1 MNSVARV
8 MSLVAVTVL
17 VAFALG
23 SWLAW
28 HEMKRVMQSSVVM
41 SGSVLFRIESGSNLS
56 RIARDLE
63 AHGWISH
70 HRLFVLRAWL
80 DGFASSIQ
88 AGTYEVSP
96 GDTPQ
101 KMLEAFRTGDT
112 KTFDV
117 TFIEGSRFA
126 DMRRVLAAQPHL
138 LHTIEDKSDAEIM
151 AELGVT
157 EIPAE
162 GMFFPST
169 YRYEAGSRDIELLAR
184 ARTQLQEILNR
195 EWEERAEDLPYTSP
209 YDALIMASI
218 IEEETGR
225 PQERREVAGVFV
237 RRLKRGMK
245 LQTDPT
251 VIYGLGKAFDG
262 NLRRADLEGDT
273 PYNTYTRSGLPPT
286 PVALPGADAIA
297 AALDP
302 APGKAL
308 YFVARGDGTHQF
320 SKTLNEHNAAV
331 RRYQPRR

>member
-184 ARTQLQEILNR
+184 ARTQLPEILNR

-286 PVALPGADAIA
+286 PIALPGADAIA

>member
-41 SGSVLFRIESGSNLS
+41 NGSVLFRIESGSNLS

-286 PVALPGADAIA
+286 PIALPGADAIA

>member
-1 MNSVARV
+1 
-8 MSLVAVTVL
+8 
-17 VAFALG
+17 
-23 SWLAW
+23 
-28 HEMKRVMQSSVVM
+28 
-41 SGSVLFRIESGSNLS
+41 
-56 RIARDLE
+56 
-63 AHGWISH
+63 
-70 HRLFVLRAWL
+70 
-80 DGFASSIQ
+80 
-88 AGTYEVSP
+88 
-96 GDTPQ
+96 
-101 KMLEAFRTGDT
+101 MLEAFRTGDT

-138 LHTIEDKSDAEIM
+138 LHTIEDKSDEELM
-151 AELGVT
+151 AELGVP

-169 YRYEAGSRDIELLAR
+169 YRYEAGSRDIELQAR
-184 ARTQLQEILNR
+184 ACTQLQEILNR
-195 EWEERAEDLPYTSP
+195 EWEERAEDLPYASP

-225 PQERREVAGVFV
+225 AQERREIAGVFV

-286 PVALPGADAIA
+286 PIALPGADAIA

-320 SKTLNEHNAAV
+320 SKTLNEHNVAV
-331 RRYQPRR
+331 HRYQLRR

>member
-17 VAFALG
+17 VTFALG
-23 SWLAW
+23 SWRAW
-28 HEMKRVMQSSVVM
+28 HEMERVMQSSVVM
-41 SGSVLFRIESGSNLS
+41 SGSVLFRIEPGSNLS

-117 TFIEGSRFA
+117 TFIEGIRFA

-138 LHTIEDKSDAEIM
+138 LHTIEDKSDEELM

-195 EWEERAEDLPYTSP
+195 EWEERAEDLPYASP

-225 PQERREVAGVFV
+225 AQERREIAGVFV

-286 PVALPGADAIA
+286 PIALPGADSIA

-331 RRYQPRR
+331 RRYQLRR